1 MQAEISLTKSPVED
15 GNGGIYFMN
24 EQEKILT
31 LINDKDFIKNLISLD
46 SDEDVVKLFASH
58 DVSLSTQDVHSILE
72 GVVKKLESS
81 EELDENDLE
90 NVAGGVS
97 AGDAIPALIDG
108 IVNVVESLMDVDW
121 KNVFRRRW

>member
-1 MQAEISLTKSPVED
+1 MQAEISLTKSPAED

-46 SDEDVVKLFASH
+46 SEEEVVKLFASH
-58 DVSLSTQDVHSILE
+58 DVSLTTQDVHKILE
-72 GVVKKLESS
+72 GVEKKLESS

>member
-1 MQAEISLTKSPVED
+1 MQAEISLTKSPAED

-108 IVNVVESLMDVDW
+108 IVNVVESFMDVDW